1 MAPKTC
7 SRKASPRGGFFVITV
22 NIGVKKLMPSVSSRN
37 QTHLLAFFGGD
48 SVVMLPVVFI
58 DYAA

>member
-1 MAPKTC
+1 
-7 SRKASPRGGFFVITV
+7 
-22 NIGVKKLMPSVSSRN
+22 LMPSVSSRN